1 MELIYGTGNDAKLAY
16 MRRTLSDL
24 PLQITGL
31 LDAAKIRGIELP
43 EVEENGNTPL
53 ENARQKAEAYFA
65 LFHSPVFSCDSGLYL
80 YDHLTGELLP
90 EEVQPGIHVRGRGE
104 KRLSDEELLTH
115 YVGLVKKYGRIRAR
129 YQNAICLIFNEEIRQ
144 ESMEENLWGEPF
156 LHTDVPHTKK
166 VPGFPLDGISIDIKT
181 GRYFYDLENNSQ
193 DEIVSN
199 SGFSLFFCHFLEK
212 YPFLLQL

>member
-156 LHTDVPHTKK
+156 LLTDVPHTKK

-199 SGFSLFFCHFLEK
+199 SGFFLFFCHFLEK

>member
-90 EEVQPGIHVRGRGE
+90 EEVQPGIHVRGRGV

-156 LHTDVPHTKK
+156 LLTDVPHTKK

>member
-156 LHTDVPHTKK
+156 LLTDVPHTKK

-199 SGFSLFFCHFLEK
+199 SGFSLFLCHFLEK

>member
-156 LHTDVPHTKK
+156 LLTDVPHTKK

-181 GRYFYDLENNSQ
+181 GRYFYDLENKSQ

>member
-129 YQNAICLIFNEEIRQ
+129 YQNAICLIFNEEISQ

-156 LHTDVPHTKK
+156 LLTDVPHTKK

-199 SGFSLFFCHFLEK
+199 SGFPLFFCHFLEK

>member
-43 EVEENGNTPL
+43 KVEENGNTPL

-65 LFHSPVFSCDSGLYL
+65 LFHSPVNSCDSGQNLN
-80 YDHLTGELLP
+80 DHITGEQHP
-90 EEVQPGIHVRGRGE
+90 QEVRPRNHVRGRGE

-156 LHTDVPHTKK
+156 LLTDVPHTKK

>member
-65 LFHSPVFSCDSGLYL
+65 LFHSPVFSCDSVLYL

-156 LHTDVPHTKK
+156 LLTDVPHTKK

>member
-129 YQNAICLIFNEEIRQ
+129 YQNAICLIINEEIRQ

-156 LHTDVPHTKK
+156 LLTDVPHTKK

>member
-156 LHTDVPHTKK
+156 LLTDVPHTKK

-212 YPFLLQL
+212 YPFLLQR

>member
-31 LDAAKIRGIELP
+31 LDAAKIRGIGLP

-156 LHTDVPHTKK
+156 LLPDVPHTQK
-166 VPGFPLDGISIDIKT
+166 VPGFPLDGISIDIET

>member
-1 MELIYGTGNDAKLAY
+1 M
-16 MRRTLSDL
+16 
-24 PLQITGL
+24 
-31 LDAAKIRGIELP
+31 
-43 EVEENGNTPL
+43 EENGNTPL

-156 LHTDVPHTKK
+156 LLTDVPHTKK

>member
-115 YVGLVKKYGRIRAR
+115 YVGLVKKYGTIRAR

-156 LHTDVPHTKK
+156 LLTDVPHTKK

>member
-1 MELIYGTGNDAKLAY
+1 MEIIYGTGNEAKLSH
-16 MRRTLSDL
+16 MRRAL
-24 PLQITGL
+24 PGLPFQITGL
-31 LDAAKIRGIELP
+31 LDAAAMRGIELP

-90 EEVQPGIHVRGRGE
+90 KEVQPGIKVRGRGA

-115 YVGLVKKYGRIRAR
+115 YTGLVKKHGRIRAR
-129 YQNAICLIFNEEIRQ
+129 YQNAICLIWNEEIRQ

-156 LHTDVPHTKK
+156 LLTDVPHTKK

-181 GRYFYDLENNSQ
+181 GSYFYDLEGNSQ
-193 DEIVSN
+193 DQIVSN
-199 SGFSLFFCHFLEK
+199 NGFEGFFCRFLEK
-212 YPFLLQL
+212 YPFLRE

>member
-31 LDAAKIRGIELP
+31 LDVAKIRGIELP
-43 EVEENGNTPL
+43 KVEENGNTPL

-156 LHTDVPHTKK
+156 LLTDVPHTKK

>member
-156 LHTDVPHTKK
+156 LLTDVPHTKK

-181 GRYFYDLENNSQ
+181 GRYFSDLENNSQ

>member
-129 YQNAICLIFNEEIRQ
+129 YQNAICLIFNEEISQ

-156 LHTDVPHTKK
+156 LLTDVPHTKK

>member
-31 LDAAKIRGIELP
+31 LDAAKIRGIELS

-156 LHTDVPHTKK
+156 LLTDVPHTKK

>member
-1 MELIYGTGNDAKLAY
+1 MELIYGTGNEAKLSY
-16 MRRTLSDL
+16 MRRALFGL
-24 PLQITGL
+24 PFQITGL
-31 LDAAKIRGIELP
+31 TDAAAMRGIELP
-43 EVEENGNTPL
+43 KVEETGNTPL

-90 EEVQPGIHVRGRGE
+90 GEVQPGIQVRGRGA
-104 KRLSDEELLTH
+104 KRLSDEELLAH
-115 YVGLVKKYGRIRAR
+115 YIELVKKYGRIRAR

-156 LHTDVPHTKK
+156 LLTDVPHTKK

-181 GRYFYDLENNSQ
+181 GNYFYDLESNSQ
-193 DEIVSN
+193 DQIVSN
-199 SGFSLFFCHFLEK
+199 NGFKGFFCRFLEK
-212 YPFLLQL
+212 YPFLRE

>member
-104 KRLSDEELLTH
+104 KRLSDEEPLPQ
-115 YVGLVKKYGRIRAR
+115 YVGQVKKYGRIRAR

-156 LHTDVPHTKK
+156 LLTDVPHTKK

>member
-156 LHTDVPHTKK
+156 LLTDVPHTKK

-181 GRYFYDLENNSQ
+181 GRYFYDLENNSL
-193 DEIVSN
+193 DVLVSY

>member
-90 EEVQPGIHVRGRGE
+90 EEDQPGIHVRGRGE

-156 LHTDVPHTKK
+156 LLTDVPHTKK

>member
-156 LHTDVPHTKK
+156 LLTDVPHTKK

-212 YPFLLQL
+212 YPFLLLL

>member
-43 EVEENGNTPL
+43 KVEENGNTPL

-156 LHTDVPHTKK
+156 LLTDVPHTKK

>member
-144 ESMEENLWGEPF
+144 GGMEENLWGEPF
-156 LHTDVPHTKK
+156 LLTDVPHTKK

>member
-156 LHTDVPHTKK
+156 LLTDVPHTKK

>member
-24 PLQITGL
+24 PLQIT
-31 LDAAKIRGIELP
+31 ARQVKELQA
-43 EVEENGNTPL
+43 

-156 LHTDVPHTKK
+156 LLTDVPH
-166 VPGFPLDGISIDIKT
+166 PGFPLDGISIDIKT

>member
-144 ESMEENLWGEPF
+144 ESMEENSWGEPF
-156 LHTDVPHTKK
+156 LLTDVPHTKK